1 MRLKNSSKNKNVTIN
16 INILNNAN
24 ISGKKSWQIIGII
37 VAVLLTGVICYRL
50 LTMSGSDFTSILGKL
65 LELLSRIVV
74 SC

>member
-65 LELLSRIVV
+65 LELLSSIVV
-74 SC
+74 SR

>member
-1 MRLKNSSKNKNVTIN
+1 MKNSSKNKNVTIN

-65 LELLSRIVV
+65 LELLSSIVV
-74 SC
+74 SR

>member
-65 LELLSRIVV
+65 LELLSSIVV